1 MAHFT
6 TSNTE
11 GYTTEEL
18 AVLNAA
24 YEQIT
29 EEAGIDN
36 DMGRIDDAIT
46 NAWYEGM
53 TTGELVNAVKAKIA
67 A

>member
-11 GYTTEEL
+11 GYTAEDL
-18 AVLNAA
+18 LILNAA

-29 EEAGIDN
+29 EEIDN
-36 DMGRIDDAIT
+36 DMNRIDDAIT

-53 TTGELVNAVKAKIA
+53 TTEELVNAVKAKIA

>member
-18 AVLNAA
+18 TILNAA

-29 EEAGIDN
+29 EEIDN
-36 DMGRIDDAIT
+36 DMNRVDDAIA
-46 NAWYEGM
+46 NVWYEGM
-53 TTGELVNAVKAKIA
+53 TAEELVNAVKAKISA
-67 A
+67 